1 VRGGTRIKIKAIIF
15 DFGFTLFYFDN
26 PSVER
31 YNECFKK
38 GLLKSIETLKEKQV
52 WSEHLSDESFIEKFF
67 KKRNECFR
75 ESFKTKTEFST
86 SKIYHDVLESLDEV
100 NLDDN
105 TYEKLAEIYH
115 SYEGKEWKPFPT
127 TKETLDKL
135 SKYEDLKLAVLS
147 NHPNHK
153 MVENSLKEYG
163 LFSYFDVIVT
173 SDEFG
178 RRKPD
183 PNIFLYTL
191 DKLGLKNQ
199 TNSVIMCGDDY
210 ADIIGAQ
217 RANLQSVLVER
228 KYKFPYERKLDV
240 SNLRRI
246 DNISEILNFIE

>member
-1 VRGGTRIKIKAIIF
+1 MKIKAIIF

-38 GLLKSIETLKEKQV
+38 GLLKSIESLKEKQV
-52 WSEHLSDESFIEKFF
+52 WDEHLSDESFIKKFF
-67 KKRNECFR
+67 EKRAECFR
-75 ESFKTKTEFST
+75 ESFKTKTEFPT
-86 SKIYHDVLESLDEV
+86 SQIYQDVLEKSLDKE
-100 NLDDN
+100 
-105 TYEKLAEIYH
+105 TYERLAEIYH

-135 SKYEDLKLAVLS
+135 SKYDDLKLAVLS

-153 MVENSLKEYG
+153 MVENSLKEYS
-163 LFSYFDVIVT
+163 LFSYFDVVVT

-183 PNIFLYTL
+183 PNIFVYTL
-191 DKLGLKNQ
+191 NKMGLKDE
-199 TNSVIMCGDDY
+199 TDSVIVCGDDY

-228 KYKFPYERKLDV
+228 KYKFPYERELNV
-240 SNLRRI
+240 PNLRRI